1 VKESTTIS
9 IQLDPSVAGPA
20 VNPVTPTPDP
30 TPVDDGDDGDD
41 TGTTDPLNP

>member
-1 VKESTTIS
+1 MKESTTS
-9 IQLDPSVAGPA
+9 STQLDPSAAGPA

-30 TPVDDGDDGDD
+30 TPVDDGDD